1 MSRILLVDDN
11 ADIINLVK
19 TILERWGYEVFA
31 GRNGEEGL
39 RLMPSVQ
46 PDAIISNLRMPRM
59 DGMAFL
65 EQVRDHAEWSE
76 IPFVMMS
83 ALRTEEYT
91 REALQRGANAY
102 LAKPFQFADLQM
114 LFSNLNLNPN

>member
-1 MSRILLVDDN
+1 
-11 ADIINLVK
+11 
-19 TILERWGYEVFA
+19 
-31 GRNGEEGL
+31 
-39 RLMPSVQ
+39 
-46 PDAIISNLRMPRM
+46 M